1 MPTPPATVAEFCGLL
16 ARSQL
21 VRADEADRLGRD
33 WAGHPADLDAFAKSL
48 SDRGT
53 LTAWQAALLRR
64 GRADGFV
71 LGGYT
76 IRSQVGKGQMGG
88 VYKAVHALGQT
99 VALKI
104 LPASRA
110 VDQRLLGRFRREA
123 RLLVRLDHPHVVKA
137 FQVGEAGG
145 RHFIV
150 MEFLEGETLDRVAA
164 RRGKLPAPEAVRLVR
179 QALAGLQHLHERG
192 MVHRDLKPANLMVVP
207 GGGETTRGGVVKI
220 LDIGV
225 GRGLAGEGGGEPIDH
240 GLTVEGAVVGT
251 PDYMAPEQA
260 RDARAADVRAD
271 LYSLGCVLYHLA
283 AGRPPFDG
291 AGVMT
296 QILKHATE
304 PPPPL
309 TLFAPDLPPG
319 LQAVVFRMLAKN
331 PADRFPTPAAAS
343 AALAGFEA
351 PGDEVDP
358 GPTAVVP
365 AYKKWLDSV
374 AEMDL
379 PDVVAAPPAPPPP
392 AKPAKPPRSAV
403 AARSVPRAAPAP
415 PPPPTRAKPAVT
427 VGPAKVPPR
436 PPAVP
441 PPTPYVVGGGSK
453 PAASAPSTQD
463 PLPLD
468 DDLVEVEL
476 VHTPPGW
483 AAAEPVASPR
493 GLTRRDV
500 LMMAAGGAGV
510 LGAVGLGFGLAR
522 LLRELRGSGDKTD

>member
-1 MPTPPATVAEFCGLL
+1 MPTPPATVAEYCGLL

-21 VRADEADRLGRD
+21 VRAEQVEPLRKGWLDAGGAEDDVDGFARHLADRG
-33 WAGHPADLDAFAKSL
+33 A
-48 SDRGT
+48 
-53 LTAWQAALLRR
+53 LTAWQAAFLRR

-76 IRSQVGKGQMGG
+76 ILGQVGKGQMGG

-110 VDQRLLGRFRREA
+110 LDPRLLGRFRREA
-123 RLLVRLDHPHVVKA
+123 RLSVRLDHPHVVKA

-150 MEFLEGETLDRVAA
+150 MEYLEGETLDRVLA

-179 QALAGLQHLHERG
+179 QALAGLQHLHEKG

-207 GGGETTRGGVVKI
+207 GGGATTRGGVVKV
-220 LDIGV
+220 LDIGL
-225 GRGLAGEGGGEPIDH
+225 GRGLPGGGPDDPTDL

-260 RDARAADVRAD
+260 RDARSADIRADV
-271 LYSLGCVLYHLA
+271 YSLGCVLYHLVG
-283 AGRPPFDG
+283 GRPPFG
-291 AGVMT
+291 GGGVLA
-296 QILKHATE
+296 QVLKHATE

-309 TLFAPDLPPG
+309 AASAPDAPPG
-319 LQAVVFRMLAKN
+319 LHPVLSRMLAKD

-351 PGDEVDP
+351 PGDEIDP

-365 AYKKWLDSV
+365 AYKRWLDSQSQ
-374 AEMDL
+374 MD
-379 PDVVAAPPAPPPP
+379 PPEPFPPEAPPPP
-392 AKPAKPPRSAV
+392 RAAAPRSGSRPAAKVGSGPKPAP
-403 AARSVPRAAPAP
+403 AAP
-415 PPPPTRAKPAVT
+415 
-427 VGPAKVPPR
+427 
-436 PPAVP
+436 
-441 PPTPYVVGGGSK
+441 PYVVGAGGRP
-453 PAASAPSTQD
+453 PAPARPPAPD

-468 DDLVEVEL
+468 DEAVEVEL
-476 VHTPPGW
+476 VHPPSSW
-483 AAAEPVASPR
+483 DAAGPPPR

-500 LMMAAGGAGV
+500 VMLAAGGAGV

-522 LLRELRGSGDKTD
+522 LLREFRGEPEPKTD